1 MLAIRLFLLGSP
13 GGPSIRRWVGI
24 DKNPRT
30 RVNYHIRVPE
40 VRVVSSTGEQLG
52 VMQTDKAIELAQS
65 EGFDLVE
72 VSPTARPPVC
82 RIMDY
87 GKYKYEKNKRAK
99 QSKKRQHVVQVKEIK
114 LRPKTEEH
122 DYQFKKKHA
131 EEFLAKH
138 NKVKFT
144 VFFRG
149 REFDHQELGH
159 RILGR
164 MRDELAHVGVVER
177 APQFEGRL
185 MTMIMSPL
193 PTKGGPAPR
202 PAGAAGERPKS
213 AVPERPAARPAA
225 SPAGGA
231 HEEAPDPGETSTE
244 REDQDAEA

>member
-1 MLAIRLFLLGSP
+1 
-13 GGPSIRRWVGI
+13 
-24 DKNPRT
+24 
-30 RVNYHIRVPE
+30 
-40 VRVVSSTGEQLG
+40 VVSSSGEQLG

-99 QSKKRQHVVQVKEIK
+99 QSKKRQHLVQVKEIK

-149 REFDHQELGH
+149 REFDHQEMGH

-193 PTKGGPAPR
+193 PTKSGPAPR
-202 PAGAAGERPKS
+202 PAGAPADRPRVSGESPAEKAG
-213 AVPERPAARPAA
+213 VRPAQSAAGSARD
-225 SPAGGA
+225 
-231 HEEAPDPGETSTE
+231 EAPAPIDNGTE

>member
-1 MLAIRLFLLGSP
+1 
-13 GGPSIRRWVGI
+13 
-24 DKNPRT
+24 
-30 RVNYHIRVPE
+30 
-40 VRVVSSTGEQLG
+40 
-52 VMQTDKAIELAQS
+52 MQTEKAIELAQS

-99 QSKKRQHVVQVKEIK
+99 TSKKRQHLVQVKEIK

-149 REFDHQELGH
+149 REFDHQEMGQ

-193 PTKGGPAPR
+193 PAKTGAQPR
-202 PAGAAGERPKS
+202 PAGAPVDRPKG
-213 AVPERPAARPAA
+213 AVDRPKGAVDRPAERPAGRPTENLTG
-225 SPAGGA
+225 SA
-231 HEEAPDPGETSTE
+231 HDDAPQPSENGTE